1 MTGGTLVDTLSIL
14 VNPKIPL
21 RPKIT
26 EITGITDMML
36 ADKETAETAI
46 PKLMDFIGDA
56 AIAAHNAAFD
66 GKLLKAEL
74 RRLGREFN
82 APILDTLSLSRKLLP
97 ELKSFK
103 LKSVCKALSV
113 SLKNAHRAVHDATA
127 TAYCLA
133 KMFKIAKEEHGFT
146 KLSDLN
152 TLKGGAIGES
162 YHVILL
168 VKSRL
173 RLTSP
178 S

>member
-1 MTGGTLVDTLSIL
+1 
-14 VNPKIPL
+14 
-21 RPKIT
+21 
-26 EITGITDMML
+26 MML

-113 SLKNAHRAVHDATA
+113 SLKTPTAPSTTQPRRRTVWRRCSKSPRKSTGSPNSAT
-127 TAYCLA
+127 
-133 KMFKIAKEEHGFT
+133 
-146 KLSDLN
+146 
-152 TLKGGAIGES
+152 
-162 YHVILL
+162 
-168 VKSRL
+168 
-173 RLTSP
+173 
-178 S
+178 